1 MAIDKIQIQRKKE
14 KFEKNKKEREDYKK
28 TLETEIVNNRIER
41 ENLKKNHNENMVII
55 STLENQIIILK
66 SKVFGLDIAKKY

>member
-1 MAIDKIQIQRKKE
+1 MAIDIIQIQRKKE
-14 KFEKNKKEREDYKK
+14 KFEKNKKEREDYIK

-66 SKVFGLDIAKKY
+66 RI